1 MAEIRI
7 SASNGEFLYEDR
19 RDSDLESAVGS
30 RGNATGVKL
39 WYLLSTSPAVQGWER
54 INSDLSEDTKFFT
67 RYGKSVTIVWSIK
80 IYGDKNDL
88 CNIQDILYYKIF
100 YEIKFKYW

>member
-1 MAEIRI
+1 MTVKDMKAEIRI

-39 WYLLSTSPAVQGWER
+39 WYLLSTSPAVQG
-54 INSDLSEDTKFFT
+54 
-67 RYGKSVTIVWSIK
+67 
-80 IYGDKNDL
+80 
-88 CNIQDILYYKIF
+88 
-100 YEIKFKYW
+100 